1 MTNWPVRLPAVCM
14 PGSQDDGKSA
24 MPRPS
29 AHHHPGALDGH
40 GGAGRW
46 MVKRVGQARGV
57 HVMMKDGDFE
67 GKCIFMSVQL
77 AFFILYLNLGD
88 KLDIVVKT
96 R

>member
-67 GKCIFMSVQL
+67 GKCIFKCRYSWHSS
-77 AFFILYLNLGD
+77 FCTSTLGINWM
-88 KLDIVVKT
+88 LL
-96 R
+96 